1 MTVGTQ
7 VPRVEYTE
15 DGVATLFAVPYA
27 FFDDT
32 DLVVTRFTGT
42 GTHDSDAHTLILG
55 HDYSVAGGYT
65 PEGGPAVGSITL
77 LTGGVAA
84 AELRIDRFTKRS
96 QEIHYVPGDDF
107 PARSHENGL
116 DREEMQIQELDRD
129 NLSLE
134 DIIDE
139 LGEHVLKAGP
149 GITIVYDDDANTITI
164 SATSIEQ
171 ALADLPDCVMLSGD
185 QQTFTGEDGEGNTG
199 GLTAEDVQDIVAAM
213 LVDGTGI
220 SHSYNDATGKI
231 TITNTLPEDGG
242 GGGGGA
248 LGPLLT
254 DIQNGG
260 IGDNEFLVG
269 VGPNDVARKA
279 LTDFALTLLDDPNA
293 AAMLATLGALGISAS
308 SLGSPGYIKFAN
320 NLKIQWGSVSCA
332 GDTNTV
338 VNYPSA
344 FSTFGVPVGSG
355 GSTSTSESDNARV
368 ISATASSFTVC
379 NNKESAV
386 PFFWIA
392 IGV

>member
-164 SATSIEQ
+164 SATSIEKHSPICPI
-171 ALADLPDCVMLSGD
+171 ASCCRATNRHSPAR
-185 QQTFTGEDGEGNTG
+185 TAKGNTG

-254 DIQNGG
+254 DI
-260 IGDNEFLVG
+260 D
-269 VGPNDVARKA
+269 
-279 LTDFALTLLDDPNA
+279 
-293 AAMLATLGALGISAS
+293 
-308 SLGSPGYIKFAN
+308 
-320 NLKIQWGSVSCA
+320 A
-332 GDTNTV
+332 GDW
-338 VNYPSA
+338 
-344 FSTFGVPVGSG
+344 
-355 GSTSTSESDNARV
+355 R
-368 ISATASSFTVC
+368 
-379 NNKESAV
+379 
-386 PFFWIA
+386 
-392 IGV
+392 